1 MHVKTVKSRTGG
13 VHKKFTTSSSDSDS
27 DSDKAEGATQ
37 KALATSISNSQDS
50 YEHDECPSTDLTQ
63 HSSWDICKSA
73 KTQVLGH
80 GRGTKNC
87 SARSSLRITGG
98 RKDNF
103 RAVSSVIHVPA
114 STPVDQYDSLPDLC
128 GLPRA
133 GDKIAFKVNAT
144 SLHVD
149 AEFCDVD

>member
-13 VHKKFTTSSSDSDS
+13 VHKKFTTSSSSDS
-27 DSDKAEGATQ
+27 DSDKAEEATK

-50 YEHDECPSTDLTQ
+50 YEHDERPSTDLTQ
-63 HSSWDICKSA
+63 HTSCDTGKSA

-80 GRGTKNC
+80 GRGTK
-87 SARSSLRITGG
+87 SSRARSSLRIIGG

-103 RAVSSVIHVPA
+103 RAVSTVIHVPA

-128 GLPRA
+128 GLPRV
-133 GDKIAFKVNAT
+133 GDKIVFKVNTT
-144 SLHVD
+144 SVWLLNL
-149 AEFCDVD
+149 